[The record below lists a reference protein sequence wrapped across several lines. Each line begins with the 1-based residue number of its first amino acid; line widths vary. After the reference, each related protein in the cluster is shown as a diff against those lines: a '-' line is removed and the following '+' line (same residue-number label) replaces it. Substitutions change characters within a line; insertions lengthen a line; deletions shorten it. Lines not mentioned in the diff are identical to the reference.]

1 MTKGMEKNFKRVS
14 DESKEQVLNARKFMM
29 ETVKKEGGST
39 GNLI

>member
-1 MTKGMEKNFKRVS
+1 MEKGLRRATE
-14 DESKEQVLNARKFMM
+14 ESKESVLSARKFMM